1 MYVRVMDDMAALS
14 LRIAD
19 LRQLRDD
26 YRQQGKLQTM
36 HVIETLIFDAE
47 QKLAEQCSKAPRQE

>member
-1 MYVRVMDDMAALS
+1 MDELAALA

-19 LRQLRDD
+19 LRQLRDE
-26 YRQQGKLQTM
+26 YRQQGKLQIV

-47 QKLAEQCSKAPRQE
+47 QKLAEQRLTAARRE